1 MAATIPQKFNIV
13 AYMDTEAFPIV
24 PLYFEKVSE
33 KSIYPISYKTR
44 YDYNLTIMESP
55 ILARQQGDAFWG
67 V

>member
-1 MAATIPQKFNIV
+1 MW
-13 AYMDTEAFPIV
+13 AFPIV

-55 ILARQQGDAFWG
+55 ILARQQA
-67 V
+67 